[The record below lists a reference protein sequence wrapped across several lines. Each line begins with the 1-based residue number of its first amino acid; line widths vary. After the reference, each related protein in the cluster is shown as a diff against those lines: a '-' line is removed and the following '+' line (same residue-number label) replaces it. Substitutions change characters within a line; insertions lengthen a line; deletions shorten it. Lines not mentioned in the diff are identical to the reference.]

1 MKVPQK
7 DYFEFPKPDLPRAK
21 QQKLMPTVVELRELC
36 RQKGLTGYSR
46 LRKAELEA
54 LLAKLSLPP
63 SLAETKQDELTQESK
78 IPNLLESSSSVRFL
92 KFYDPKAPCGEFSNF
107 YPQKV
112 VYNNL
117 EYPTSEHAFQAAKF
131 LYPGAS
137 PDSLAYAELI
147 RREPNVNKIKILA
160 NQKRVGGYKWKTDLN
175 PIIEKYQHV
184 PLRPGWDLPSHQK
197 GTARPLK
204 VEIMREILLQ
214 KFGSNGKLKDFLL
227 ATDDWILIEDT
238 PRDPFW
244 GNGGKDYP
252 IVGWLGLLLMEVR
265 EALQKQ

>member
-1 MKVPQK
+1 
-7 DYFEFPKPDLPRAK
+7 
-21 QQKLMPTVVELRELC
+21 MPTVIELRELC
-36 RQKGLTGYSR
+36 RQKGLSGYSK
-46 LRKAELEA
+46 LRKAELEK
-54 LLAKLSLPP
+54 LLAESGMASPP
-63 SLAETKQDELTQESK
+63 AETKQETLQEPAQERKISQLLDLEL
-78 IPNLLESSSSVRFL
+78 L

-112 VYNNL
+112 IYKGL

-131 LYPGAS
+131 LYPEAS
-137 PDSLAYAELI
+137 PDSLAYGELI
-147 RREPNVNKIKILA
+147 RQEPNVNKIKILA

-184 PLRPGWDLPSHQK
+184 PLRPGWDLPAHQK

-204 VEIMREILLQ
+204 VEIMKEILYM
-214 KFGSNGKLKDFLL
+214 KFGTNGKLRGFLL
-227 ATDDWILIEDT
+227 ATGDRILIEDT

-244 GNGGKDYP
+244 GNGGKDFP

-265 EALQKQ
+265 EELRKV